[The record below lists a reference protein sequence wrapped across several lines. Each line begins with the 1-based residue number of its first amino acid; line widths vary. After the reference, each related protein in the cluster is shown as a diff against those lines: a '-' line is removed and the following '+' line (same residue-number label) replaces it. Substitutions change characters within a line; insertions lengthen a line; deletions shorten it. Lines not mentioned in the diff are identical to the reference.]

1 MLSIVLRGGDKM
13 EIYEIERDLYISEGE
28 NYLVYLGGLEKLKE
42 DLKKAPIE
50 YITSFVES
58 NLPVLEF
65 NQQRAEKLF
74 DDYKQQYM
82 LYTSDITNKEI
93 ELLNTIEKT
102 IEDGSINVYD
112 NQVNLAKM
120 LNSYDE
126 DAADLLVGIGVVVKE
141 KYLDILK
148 KVAGGEENVG
158 ELS

>member
-65 NQQRAEKLF
+65 NQQRAKKLF

>member
-1 MLSIVLRGGDKM
+1 M
-13 EIYEIERDLYISEGE
+13 EIYEIGKDLYISDGD

-50 YITSFVES
+50 YITSFIES
-58 NLPVLEF
+58 NLPILEF
-65 NQQRAEKLF
+65 NQKRAKKLF
-74 DDYKQQYM
+74 EDYKQQYM

-93 ELLNTIEKT
+93 ELLNTIEAT

-112 NQVNLAKM
+112 NQVNLARM

-126 DAADLLVGIGVVVKE
+126 DATDFLVGIGVVVKE

-148 KVAGGEENVG
+148 KVAGGEECVE